1 MIPMFDMAIVIIVLG
16 MNVLS
21 VLSNSKEKK
30 RTGLILKA
38 LADGISLIF
47 VCTR

>member
-1 MIPMFDMAIVIIVLG
+1 MLMFEIAIVIIVLG
-16 MNVLS
+16 MNMLS
-21 VLSNSKEKK
+21 ALFYSKEKK

>member
-1 MIPMFDMAIVIIVLG
+1 MPMFDIAIVIIVLG
-16 MNVLS
+16 MNMLS
-21 VLSNSKEKK
+21 VLCYLKEKK
-30 RTGLILKA
+30 RTGLILKV

>member
-1 MIPMFDMAIVIIVLG
+1 MLMFEIAIVIIVLG
-16 MNVLS
+16 MNMLS
-21 VLSNSKEKK
+21 ALCYSEEKK

>member
-1 MIPMFDMAIVIIVLG
+1 MLMFDIAVVISVLG
-16 MNVLS
+16 MNALS
-21 VLSNSKEKK
+21 ALCYSREKK

>member
-1 MIPMFDMAIVIIVLG
+1 MLMFEIAIVIIVLG
-16 MNVLS
+16 MNMLS
-21 VLSNSKEKK
+21 ALCYSKKKK